1 MTGSGD
7 ERSRRLRR
15 YKYRAA
21 LSGVAFDWLL
31 TRFFTR
37 EEGAVSTLHCAQHFL
52 RKTRQ
57 QHWSESNESQGS
69 KIFVQKRAD
78 CLWPATSFQLSLTGH
93 SKRHRTKISGGISRL
108 LWESQGLNILV
119 MTCVYALTAMLAS
132 EIRAHA
138 ISRPGMEKSR

>member
-1 MTGSGD
+1 MTRSGNK
-7 ERSRRLRR
+7 RSRRLRR

-78 CLWPATSFQLSLTGH
+78 CLWPATSFQLSLAGH
-93 SKRHRTKISGGISRL
+93 SKTPNENLWRNIETTLGILRAGYAVDDMRVHFDRHAG
-108 LWESQGLNILV
+108 Q
-119 MTCVYALTAMLAS
+119 
-132 EIRAHA
+132 
-138 ISRPGMEKSR
+138 